1 MKNPIQVTVLG
12 LVLAIA
18 FHGAAAEEVKIRH
31 GGLTL
36 NANLEKVDESWP
48 AGPVVLMT
56 HGTLGHRGL
65 EIIEGL
71 QGLLAERGISSLGIN
86 LSLDLN
92 DRPAAMYDCPTPHT
106 HKHTDAVDEI
116 GAWLD
121 WLKGQGAEKVALFGH
136 SRGANQTSRFAAENS
151 DPVVVA
157 VILVG
162 PQTWSADYAAQAYE
176 KRYGKPSAPM
186 LEKAKALVAE
196 GKGTTLLQHVDFVYL
211 DFVYCEDTQVSAEAL
226 VSYSA
231 PDKAMDTPY
240 LIPRIQAPVLII
252 VGSEDTIYPDLI
264 EKHEPLADGEH
275 VRFLLMDG
283 AGHFFR
289 DLYAEDMADA
299 IAEQLG
305 VD

>member
-1 MKNPIQVTVLG
+1 MKNPIQVTVLS
-12 LVLAIA
+12 LALAIG
-18 FHGAAAEEVKIRH
+18 FHGVAAEEVKISD

-36 NANLEKVDESWP
+36 NANLEKVDDSWP
-48 AGPVVLMT
+48 VGPVVLMT

-86 LSLDLN
+86 LSLGLD

-136 SRGANQTSRFAAENS
+136 SRGANQTARFAAESS
-151 DPVVVA
+151 DPVVTA
-157 VILVG
+157 VILVA
-162 PQTWSADYAAQAYE
+162 PQTWSADYAAKNYE
-176 KRYGKPSAPM
+176 SRYGESLEPM
-186 LEKAKALVAE
+186 LERASALVAE
-196 GKGTTLLQHVDFVYL
+196 GKGETLMKQV
-211 DFVYCEDTQVSAEAL
+211 DFVYCENTEASAEAV
-226 VSYSA
+226 VSYYA
-231 PDKAMDTPY
+231 PDQAMDTPHI
-240 LIPRIQAPVLII
+240 IPRIKAPVLLII
-252 VGSEDTIYPDLI
+252 GSEDTAYAGLV
-264 EKHEPLADGEH
+264 ERHEPLADGER
-275 VRFLLMDG
+275 VRLLLMDG
-283 AGHFFR
+283 ADHFFR